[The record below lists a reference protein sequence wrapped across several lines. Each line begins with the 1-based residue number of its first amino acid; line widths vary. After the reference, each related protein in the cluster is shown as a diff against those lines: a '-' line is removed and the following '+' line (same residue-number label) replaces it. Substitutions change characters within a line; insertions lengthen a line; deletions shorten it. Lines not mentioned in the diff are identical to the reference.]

1 VKREYGQHCAIA
13 KSLDVIGGRWTLLL
27 VRELLPG
34 PRRFKDL
41 LEGLP
46 GIGTNLL
53 TDRLRH
59 LEEEGVVERRKLPP
73 PAGSTVYE
81 LTELGRDLEPIV
93 IGVARWGWSRIQ
105 NRNRNDY
112 FHPRWLLMGMKT
124 AFDPDAAADVSE
136 TYEFRIGDEIFSVQ
150 VENGRVDGFDGP
162 ASNPDLIVHSEPE
175 DFLRAGDS
183 REALAK
189 ALKKGTIRV
198 EGDPEAREHCMAIFS
213 PVFFRSTAR
222 LAVAEAAA

>member
-1 VKREYGQHCAIA
+1 MLI
-13 KSLDVIGGRWTLLL
+13 

-41 LEGLP
+41 LDGLP

-53 TDRLRH
+53 TDRLRQ
-59 LEEEGVVERRKLPP
+59 LEEEGVVERRRLPP
-73 PAGSTVYE
+73 PAGSTVYD
-81 LTELGRDLEPIV
+81 LTELGRELEPIV
-93 IGVARWGWSRIQ
+93 VGISRWGWSRIHD
-105 NRNRNDY
+105 RNRNDY

-124 AFDPDAAADVSE
+124 GYDPEAAADVDE
-136 TYEFRIGDEIFSVQ
+136 TYEFRVGDEIFHIR
-150 VENGRVDGFDGP
+150 VEHGLVDGFDGP

-189 ALKKGTIRV
+189 ALKEERIRV

-222 LAVAEAAA
+222 LPVAVG